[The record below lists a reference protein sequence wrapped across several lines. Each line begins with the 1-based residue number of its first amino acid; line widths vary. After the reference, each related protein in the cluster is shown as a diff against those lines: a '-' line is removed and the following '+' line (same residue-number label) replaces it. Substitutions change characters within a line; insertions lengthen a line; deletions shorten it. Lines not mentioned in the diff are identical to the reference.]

1 MTKRRPWFKFHTQ
14 DWRADPNLRMCSPAA
29 RGLWADMLSLMHE
42 AEPYGFLLVGGV
54 APSND
59 QLARL
64 LSIDSTLI
72 GSLIGDL
79 SDNGVFSRDSD
90 GVIFS
95 RRMVRDAE
103 ISETSREHIAKRWG
117 SSTKS
122 KGGTSAP
129 IRTPNRVP
137 IAENTAE
144 PNTQSQ
150 SQRVPAADALRARAT
165 HDVGLWTTRLA
176 AATERA
182 GRALRG
188 TDPACKTYTVFRNLC
203 EPAAGIACDWDA
215 DVLAAIDVVAGRASR
230 ANRQFDTWEYVA
242 KAALELRDK
251 RLAGVPDP
259 QPVTEQPRRAG
270 KADAGAAIDR
280 VFGAAS

>member
-54 APSND
+54 APSSK

-64 LSIDSTLI
+64 LSIDETLI
-72 GSLIGDL
+72 GDLIGDL
-79 SDNGVFSRDSD
+79 SANGVFSTDPD

-103 ISETSREHIAKRWG
+103 VAEEARGHVSKRWG
-117 SSTKS
+117 NSTKS
-122 KGGTSAP
+122 KGVTSAP

-137 IAENTAE
+137 IQENGGE

-150 SQRVPAADALRARAT
+150 SQKRPDADALRARAT
-165 HDVGLWTTRLA
+165 HDVGLWTQRLA
-176 AATERA
+176 EATSRA
-182 GRALRG
+182 GSALRG
-188 TDPACKTYTVFRNLC
+188 TDPACRTYTTFRNLC
-203 EPAAGIACDWDA
+203 EPAAGAACDWDA
-215 DVLAAIDVVAGRASR
+215 DVLPAIDVVAGRASR

-242 KAALELRDK
+242 KAALELRDR

-259 QPVTEQPRRAG
+259 QPVSEQPRRAG
-270 KADAGAAIDR
+270 KADAGAVIDR